1 MFDFVIMYYACIM
14 QNVWKLANEII
25 PGILAR
31 DYHRLSRDVKDIKS
45 VKYEDEDCCDEIVVA
60 DLFVKY

>member
-1 MFDFVIMYYACIM
+1 M

-45 VKYEDEDCCDEIVVA
+45 VNYEGDGSNNSEDCCDEIVVA